1 MKKVIIGYSTHE
13 ETEYTKQFETKK
25 KAFNDCLNY
34 CNTFLTIEDLKE
46 FSNNMKA
53 YFLTEWEQ
61 KHSSSFPPMVGIL
74 KQLEFSEVQLHIIE
88 AYQTQYDSI
97 DLEFNPNTQEQ
108 KAIDFNIYA
117 ETPEQIERYTSCN
130 ELITA
135 IERLQSV
142 GANILYGSLCQS
154 MQNVLTIDYST
165 NKLTPVNAFVFNQY
179 R

>member
-13 ETEYTKQFETKK
+13 AAEHTKQFEAKK

-34 CNTFLTIEDLKE
+34 CNTFLTIEDLE
-46 FSNNMKA
+46 AFSKDMKA
-53 YFLTEWEQ
+53 NFLNQWEV
-61 KHSSSFPPMVGIL
+61 KHSASFPPMVGIL
-74 KQLEFSEVQLHIIE
+74 KQLEFSEVQLHVIE
-88 AYQTQYDSI
+88 AYQTLFESI

-117 ETPEQIERYTSCN
+117 ETPEQIERFASCT
-130 ELITA
+130 ELIKA
-135 IERLQSV
+135 IERLQSS

-165 NKLTPVNAFVFNQY
+165 NKLTPVNGFIKNEF